1 MRAHAMGPFIRHYS
15 LIGLSCQTRHLPG
28 SAITVR
34 PRYGVYTACIQ
45 LGRMD
50 PRPGGSHKKTGRK
63 GR

>member
-1 MRAHAMGPFIRHYS
+1 MGPFIRHYS
-15 LIGLSCQTRHLPG
+15 HIGLSCQARHLPG

-34 PRYGVYTACIQ
+34 SRHGVYTTCMQ
-45 LGRMD
+45 RGCMD